1 MMERALIRDN
11 TQTTKLRILKGNW
24 YEENVRAEDK
34 LQQFIERRLKLS
46 DTTMNKTLDV
56 PLDHANQGDACIQSA
71 THTVP
76 TQQLKWAK
84 IQSGRIKS
92 NYQGDSQAFIPTHNP
107 KLDMSKPIRE
117 CSNAFLS
124 TTNED
129 KVASQPIQPIPST
142 KKAATIVTFPINVNL
157 HGASKHFLPASMYIE
172 IPTISVDNALR
183 FGDRVQLCMD
193 GLPVSFDM
201 WTTTFVPR
209 YLPGSSQF
217 GVEEYEVFVPQHNK
231 ESLSSSSKPTIPLAR
246 SVFEIV
252 RCDDQEYVDDFIRP
266 DTRFQIV
273 TPKGMFDNQY
283 AIKTEPTHIANL
295 SHSNYA
301 SVILSRDIKSNNS
314 VWQCVSRSHKM
325 IAWEAQQTLIS
336 YGSPISIRNASTN
349 RLLCINTVSRTFL
362 FGKAN
367 AVATALPVAKKS
379 KDFEWTIVRV

>member
-24 YEENVRAEDK
+24 YEENVRAEGK

-252 RCDDQEYVDDFIRP
+252 R
-266 DTRFQIV
+266 
-273 TPKGMFDNQY
+273 
-283 AIKTEPTHIANL
+283 
-295 SHSNYA
+295 
-301 SVILSRDIKSNNS
+301 
-314 VWQCVSRSHKM
+314 QCVSRSHKM

>member
-1 MMERALIRDN
+1 MHSVRDPYSSNPAIKMGKNPIRSY
-11 TQTTKLRILKGNW
+11 KI
-24 YEENVRAEDK
+24 
-34 LQQFIERRLKLS
+34 KLS
-46 DTTMNKTLDV
+46 RRFTSLYSNPQPQTGHVQANSRMLKRVSVNYKRDPTLMYHFLHV
-56 PLDHANQGDACIQSA
+56 SA
-71 THTVP
+71 
-76 TQQLKWAK
+76 Q
-84 IQSGRIKS
+84 
-92 NYQGDSQAFIPTHNP
+92 
-107 KLDMSKPIRE
+107 
-117 CSNAFLS
+117 
-124 TTNED
+124 D